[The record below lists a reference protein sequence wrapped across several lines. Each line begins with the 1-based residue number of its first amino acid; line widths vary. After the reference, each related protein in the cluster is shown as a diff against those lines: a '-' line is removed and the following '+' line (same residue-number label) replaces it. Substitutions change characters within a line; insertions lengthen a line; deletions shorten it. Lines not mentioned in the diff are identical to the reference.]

1 MIVPIDKY
9 FKYCKWKYG
18 INRQGK
24 VILISSRDTIYRQR
38 RKLWRMIKSK
48 VSKYEVG
55 LSRNACIAYINQGD
69 SFKYIEY
76 LRKI

>member
-38 RKLWRMIKSK
+38 RKL
-48 VSKYEVG
+48 
-55 LSRNACIAYINQGD
+55 
-69 SFKYIEY
+69 
-76 LRKI
+76 